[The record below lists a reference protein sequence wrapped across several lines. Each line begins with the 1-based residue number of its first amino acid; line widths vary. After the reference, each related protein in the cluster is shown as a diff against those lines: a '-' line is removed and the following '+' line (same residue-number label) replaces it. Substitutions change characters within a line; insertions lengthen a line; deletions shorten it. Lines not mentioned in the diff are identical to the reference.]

1 MHLTDPISSIPKTH
15 STTIK
20 RFKKV
25 GVETVADLVRY
36 FPIRYADYSHTSHI
50 GYIQPGE
57 TITAQGK
64 VTSTKTRYIRRNF
77 NMQEVMITDGT
88 GEMKLIW
95 FNQPYIVTNIAKVD
109 TLLAVAGKAEK
120 QGKKLVMKPMEY
132 EQISMTN
139 DPLSMSRSAHDDPE
153 KMVVNW
159 TLPVPR
165 EVGGIENFGTHTGKI
180 VPIYSQRGGLST
192 RLIREKID
200 YALKNVDMSEIQEW
214 LPENIVR
221 EIGLP
226 PYAKALQQSHAP
238 ETMTIAQKAR
248 NRLAFDELFTLHL
261 SNILIRREW
270 QNIETAHKYVDDS
283 RTKID
288 LQKFIQKL
296 PFRLTDSQN
305 TVWEHI
311 RQDMVKEHP
320 MNRFLQGDVGSG
332 KTVVAAFASYFTHLN
347 GLRTL
352 FMCPTEILAQ
362 QHYATLKQLFE
373 GTGVTVELITG
384 STKKKS
390 LIDDPPHST
399 LLHLSSRAKSRDPSI
414 PAESAGGRDDEVIV
428 GVPTLKESDCTSRL
442 LLLGFSTSI
451 TALTCGFPPSMMI
464 RSGAGHR
471 VFFRRLVITSFIM
484 SKSLFGIVLSLNLR
498 YSFLSTIPSVKT
510 TILAV
515 EFWKLRVELS

>member
-25 GVETVADLVRY
+25 GIETVGDLVHY
-36 FPIRYADYSHTSHI
+36 FPARYADYSHTSPI
-50 GYIQPGE
+50 GSIQPGE

-64 VTSTKTRYIRRNF
+64 VSSTKTRYIRRNF
-77 NMQEVMITDGT
+77 NMQEVVITDGT

-109 TLLAVAGKAEK
+109 TVLAVAGKAEK

-132 EQISMTN
+132 EQIPMTN
-139 DPLSMSRSAHDDPE
+139 DQISMSRSAHDDPE
-153 KMVVNW
+153 KVFENW
-159 TLPVPR
+159 KLPVPR
-165 EVGGIENFGTHTGKI
+165 EAGRIENFGKHTGKI

-200 YALKNVDMSEIQEW
+200 YVLKNIDMNEMQEW
-214 LPENIVR
+214 LPESIVH
-221 EIGLP
+221 EYGLQ
-226 PYAKALQQSHAP
+226 PYGEALRQSHTP
-238 ETMTIAQKAR
+238 ESMTVAQKAQSR
-248 NRLAFDELFTLHL
+248 FAFDELFTLHL

-270 QNIETAHKYVDDS
+270 QNQETAHKYVDDS
-283 RTKID
+283 RTKIA
-288 LQKFIQKL
+288 LQEFIQKL

-332 KTVVAAFASYFTHLN
+332 KTVVAALAAYITHLN

-362 QHYATLKQLFE
+362 QHYATLRQLFE

-414 PAESAGGRDDEVIV
+414 PAESAGGRDDGYAVALHFGPRPTDQDPSPSLELHVMDAQKFDTDYNAEEIDVEIIQFIREIRTFDNFAQLRDQIQKDIVKIQEV
-428 GVPTLKESDCTSRL
+428 
-442 LLLGFSTSI
+442 LG
-451 TALTCGFPPSMMI
+451 
-464 RSGAGHR
+464 
-471 VFFRRLVITSFIM
+471 
-484 SKSLFGIVLSLNLR
+484 
-498 YSFLSTIPSVKT
+498 
-510 TILAV
+510 
-515 EFWKLRVELS
+515 